1 MEPMKGLR
9 RLALIALAAGTAAAA
24 AFAAGEGE
32 EGAQTGAAAEMMM
45 AEYGDVWQWDTLA
58 DYERD
63 TGNTITSFSEA
74 PMLAA
79 MVQAGELP
87 PVAERLPEEPLVLNV
102 FEGIGT
108 YGGTLKAASIGTEYT
123 ELTPIRGLVG
133 TIQTANRG
141 PGKPIDIVPYIHK
154 GWEMSDDQKTVT
166 MYLRRGL
173 KWSDGHPYT
182 ADDVMFSFED
192 WLLIDEFPSGWR
204 RNGWGPMS
212 HAEKVDD
219 YTVRLHYSDPFPTL
233 PGWYEFWGG
242 WHPHA
247 YPKHYLSKYHAKYNE
262 NADALAKEEGY
273 DSWVDAVWQKRGGGG
288 DFRVNDMNTPSLK
301 PWNHEEITTT
311 YVLHVRNPYH
321 FAIDP
326 AGNQLPYLDRLR
338 VETVADKQTL
348 NLKVISGELS
358 VAAIGLSTPDFP
370 LFKENEEAGNYETL
384 MWPRAAGAESF
395 YAFNLTHPDPVVREI
410 FQDVRFRQ
418 AMSLAIDREEINKVL
433 FFGLAVPRQA
443 AMDPENSFYKEE
455 WATRYAEYDPDTAN
469 RLLDE
474 LGLQRG
480 ADGFRL
486 RPDGKALDIQI
497 PIPLEWP
504 SHVAVSELVAEYW
517 NDVGIKTDPR
527 SNNIDLVFERVGAN
541 EYDVAVWF
549 LRRTN
554 QSKGY
559 LPSNKFTSSD
569 GNYAFPWWRWHES
582 GGEQGEEPP
591 EEFKEYFKLADRW
604 YITADRTE
612 RDRIATQLFDFA
624 SEQVL
629 LIGTVGYAPVP
640 VVVSNEVGNFPRDTR
655 FAGDDVQFFRD
666 VKPDQWYFRQ

>member
-1 MEPMKGLR
+1 MRKAR
-9 RLALIALAAGTAAAA
+9 QLALVALAACVAAAV
-24 AFAAGEGE
+24 AFASGE
-32 EGAQTGAAAEMMM
+32 EESGAQASAAAEMMS
-45 AEYGDVWQWDTLA
+45 EYGDVWQWDTLA
-58 DYERD
+58 DFERD
-63 TGNTITSFSEA
+63 TGQTITSFGEA

-79 MVQAGELP
+79 MVAAGDLP
-87 PVAERLPEEPLVLNV
+87 PVEERLPEEPLVFNV
-102 FEGIGT
+102 FEGTGT
-108 YGGTLKAASIGTEYT
+108 YGGTLKAAAIGTEYT
-123 ELTPIRGLVG
+123 ELTPIRGLAGAV
-133 TIQTANRG
+133 QTANRG
-141 PGKPIDIVPYIHK
+141 PGSPIDIVPYAHK
-154 GWEMSDDQKTVT
+154 GWEMSEDQKTVT
-166 MYLRRGL
+166 MYLRRGM
-173 KWSDGHPYT
+173 KWSDGAPYT

-192 WLLIDEFPSGWR
+192 FILIDEFPSGWHR
-204 RNGWGPMS
+204 SGWGPMS

-219 YTVRLHYSDPFPTL
+219 FTVRLHYTDPFPTL

-242 WHPHA
+242 WQPHS

-273 DSWVDAVWQKRGGGG
+273 DSWVQAVWQKQASTS
-288 DFRVNDMNTPSLK
+288 DFRVGDLNTPSVN

-326 AGNQLPYLDRLR
+326 AGNQLPYIDRLR
-338 VETVADKQTL
+338 VETVADAETL

-370 LFKENEEAGNYETL
+370 LFKENEESGDYETL

-395 YAFNLTHPDPVVREI
+395 YAFNLTHQDPVQREI

-474 LGLQRG
+474 MGLERG
-480 ADGFRL
+480 GDGFRL
-486 RPDGKALDIQI
+486 RPDGEVLTAQI
-497 PIPLEWP
+497 VIPLEWP
-504 SHVAVSELVAEYW
+504 SHVAISELVAEYW
-517 NDVGIKTDPR
+517 GDVGVKVDPR
-527 SNNIDLVFERVGAN
+527 SYSIDLVVERLTTN
-541 EYDVAVWF
+541 DYDVSVWF

-554 QSKGY
+554 ASKGY
-559 LPSNKFTSSD
+559 LPSNKFTSND
-569 GNYAFPWWRWHES
+569 GWYATQWWAWHNS

-591 EEFKEYFKLADRW
+591 DAFKEFFKLAGQW
-604 YITADRTE
+604 YITADKAE

-640 VVVSNEVGNFPRDTR
+640 VVVSNHMGNFPRDVR
-655 FAGDDVQFFRD
+655 FAGDDVHSLRD
-666 VKPDQWYFRQ
+666 VKPDQWYIKQ

>member
-1 MEPMKGLR
+1 MRKAR
-9 RLALIALAAGTAAAA
+9 QLALIALGAWMAAAVAFASGDDESGSQTPAAAA
-24 AFAAGEGE
+24 E
-32 EGAQTGAAAEMMM
+32 MM
-45 AEYGDVWQWDTLA
+45 AEYGDVWQWDTLQ
-58 DYERD
+58 DYEQD
-63 TGNTITSFSEA
+63 TGNKITQFGEA
-74 PMLAA
+74 PMLAIQVA
-79 MVQAGELP
+79 AGELP
-87 PVAERLPEEPLVLNV
+87 PVEERLPEEPLVFNV

-133 TIQTANRG
+133 AVQTANRG
-141 PGKPIDIVPYIHK
+141 PGHVIDIVPYIHK
-154 GWEMSDDQKTVT
+154 GWEMSEDQKTVT
-166 MYLRRGL
+166 MYLRRGM

-192 WLLIDEFPSGWR
+192 FLLLEEFPSGWR

-219 YTVRLHYSDPFPTL
+219 FTVRLHYSDPFPTL

-273 DSWVDAVWQKRGGGG
+273 DNWVQAVWQKRGGGG
-288 DFRVNDMNTPSLK
+288 DFRVEDLNTPSVK

-326 AGNQLPYLDRLR
+326 AGNQLPYIDRLR
-338 VETVADKQTL
+338 VETVADAETL

-370 LFKENEEAGNYETL
+370 LFKENEEAGNYQTL

-395 YAFNLTHPDPVVREI
+395 YAFNLTHQDPGLREV

-418 AMSLAIDREEINKVL
+418 AMSLAINREEINKVL

-474 LGLQRG
+474 MGLQRG
-480 ADGFRL
+480 GDGFRL
-486 RPDGKALDIQI
+486 RPDGEVLAVQI
-497 PIPLEWP
+497 LIPLEWP
-504 SHVAVSELVAEYW
+504 SHVAISELVAEYW
-517 NDVGIKTDPR
+517 QDVGVKVDPR
-527 SNNIDLVFERVGAN
+527 SYNIDLVGERLGTN
-541 EYDVAVWF
+541 DYDVAVWF

-554 QSKGY
+554 ESKGY
-559 LPSNKFTSSD
+559 LPSNKFTSAD
-569 GNYAFPWWRWHES
+569 GHYAPAWWAWHHS
-582 GGEQGEEPP
+582 GGESGEEPP
-591 EEFKEYFKLADRW
+591 DEFKEYFKLAGQW
-604 YITADRTE
+604 YITPDLTE

-640 VVVSNEVGNFPRDTR
+640 VIMSNEMGNVPRDVR

-666 VKPDQWYFRQ
+666 VKPDQWYFR

>member
-1 MEPMKGLR
+1 MVRKVWR
-9 RLALIALAAGTAAAA
+9 VALAVLIAGLAAAA
-24 AFAAGEGE
+24 AFAGGEGE
-32 EGAQTGAAAEMMM
+32 GDVQMSAPAAEMM
-45 AEYGDVWQWDTLA
+45 AEYGDVWQWDTLQ

-63 TGNTITSFSEA
+63 TGNTITQFGEA

-79 MVQAGELP
+79 MVAAGELP
-87 PVAERLPEEPLVLNV
+87 PVDERLPEEPLVYNV

-108 YGGTLKAASIGTEYT
+108 YGGTLKTASIGTEYT
-123 ELTPIRGLVG
+123 EVTPIRGLVG
-133 TIQTANRG
+133 AVQTANRG

-166 MYLRRGL
+166 LYMRRGM

-192 WLLIDEFPSGWR
+192 FLLIDEFPSGWHR
-204 RNGWGPMS
+204 SGWGPMT

-242 WHPHA
+242 WHPHS
-247 YPKHYLSKYHAKYNE
+247 YPKHYLSKYHAKYND
-262 NADALAKEEGY
+262 NADALAKEEGF
-273 DSWVDAVWQKRGGGG
+273 DNWVQAVWQKQSSGG
-288 DFRVNDMNTPSLK
+288 DFRVQDLDTPSTK

-326 AGNQLPYLDRLR
+326 AGNQLPYIDRLR
-338 VETVADKQTL
+338 VETVADSETL
-348 NLKVISGELS
+348 NLKIIAGELS
-358 VAAIGLSTPDFP
+358 IAALGLATPDFP
-370 LFKENEEAGNYETL
+370 LFKENEESGGYQTL

-395 YAFNLTHPDPVVREI
+395 YAFNLTHQDPAQREV

-418 AMSLAIDREEINKVL
+418 AMSLAINREEINKVL

-455 WATRYAEYDPDTAN
+455 WATRHAEYDPDTAN

-474 LGLQRG
+474 MGLERG
-480 ADGFRL
+480 GDGFRL
-486 RPDGKALDIQI
+486 RPDGEVLHAQI
-497 PIPLEWP
+497 LIPLEWP
-504 SHVAVSELVAEYW
+504 IHVAIGELVAEYW
-517 NDVGIKTDPR
+517 QDVGVKVDPR
-527 SNNIDLVFERVGAN
+527 SYSIDLVGERLGTN
-541 EYDVAVWF
+541 DYDIAVWF

-554 QSKGY
+554 ESKGY
-559 LPSNKFTSSD
+559 LPSNKFTSPD
-569 GNYAFPWWRWHES
+569 GHYAPLWWAWHNS
-582 GGEQGEEPP
+582 GGESGEEPP
-591 EEFKEYFKLADRW
+591 PEFQDFFELAGQW
-604 YITADRTE
+604 YITADKAE

-629 LIGTVGYAPVP
+629 LIGTVGYAPIP
-640 VVVSNEVGNFPRDTR
+640 VVVGNEMGNVPRDVR
-655 FAGDDVQFFRD
+655 YIGDDVQFLRD
-666 VKPDQWYFRQ
+666 VKPDQWYIKQ

>member
-1 MEPMKGLR
+1 MQGLR
-9 RLALIALAAGTAAAA
+9 RLTAAVLAAGVAAAA

-32 EGAQTGAAAEMMM
+32 EGSQTSGAAAEMMM

-63 TGNTITSFSEA
+63 TGNTITSFGEA

-141 PGKPIDIVPYIHK
+141 PGQPIDIVPYIHK

-166 MYLRRGL
+166 MHLRRGL
-173 KWSDGHPYT
+173 KWSDGNPYT
-182 ADDVMFSFED
+182 ADDVMFAFED

-219 YTVRLHYSDPFPTL
+219 FTVRLHYSDPFPTL

-247 YPKHYLSKYHAKYNE
+247 YPKHYLSRYHAKYNE
-262 NADALAKEEGY
+262 NADSLAKEEGY
-273 DSWVDAVWQKRGGGG
+273 DNWVQAVYQKATGGGG
-288 DFRVNDMNTPSLK
+288 DFRVNDRNTPSLK

-321 FAIDP
+321 FVIDP

-358 VAAIGLSTPDFP
+358 VAAIGLTTPDFP

-395 YAFNLTHPDPVVREI
+395 YAFNLNHADPVVRDI

-418 AMSLAIDREEINKVL
+418 AMSLAINREEINKVL

-455 WATRYAEYDPDTAN
+455 WATRHAEYDPDTAN

-474 LGLQRG
+474 LGLRRG
-480 ADGFRL
+480 PDGFRL
-486 RPDGKALDIQI
+486 RPDGKVLDIQI

-504 SHVAVSELVAEYW
+504 SHVAISELVAEYW
-517 NDVGIKTDPR
+517 QDVGIKTDPR
-527 SNNIDLVFERVGAN
+527 SYNIDLVFERVGAN
-541 EYDVAVWF
+541 EFDVAVWF

-554 QSKGY
+554 RSKGY
-559 LPSNKFTSSD
+559 LPSNKFTSAD
-569 GNYAFPWWRWHES
+569 GYYSNAWWAWHSS

-591 EEFKEYFKLADRW
+591 AEFKEFFKLADRW
-604 YITADRTE
+604 YITADLAE

-640 VVVSNEVGNFPRDTR
+640 VIVSHEVGNFPRDTR

-666 VKPDQWYFRQ
+666 VKPDQWFLRQ

>member
-1 MEPMKGLR
+1 MKEVRQL
-9 RLALIALAAGTAAAA
+9 LLIALATGVAAA

-32 EGAQTGAAAEMMM
+32 SGTQASGAAAEMMT

-63 TGNTITSFSEA
+63 TGNTITSFNEA

-79 MVQAGELP
+79 RVQAGELP
-87 PVAERLPEEPLVLNV
+87 PVEERLPEEPLVLNV
-102 FEGIGT
+102 FESIGT

-133 TIQTANRG
+133 TVQTANRG
-141 PGKPIDIVPYIHK
+141 PGNPIDIVPYIHK
-154 GWEMSDDQKTVT
+154 GWEMSEDQKTVT

-173 KWSDGHPYT
+173 KWSDGHLYT

-192 WLLIDEFPSGWR
+192 FLLIDEFPSGWR

-219 YTVRLHYSDPFPTL
+219 LTVRLHYSDPFPTL

-273 DSWVDAVWQKRGGGG
+273 DNWVQAVWQKRGGGG
-288 DFRVNDMNTPSLK
+288 DFRVEDMNTPSLK

-338 VETVADKQTL
+338 VETVADKETL

-395 YAFNLTHPDPVVREI
+395 YAFNLNHANPVVREI

-418 AMSLAIDREEINKVL
+418 AMSLAINREEINKVL
-433 FFGLAVPRQA
+433 FFGLAEPRQA

-474 LGLQRG
+474 IGLQARG
-480 ADGFRL
+480 AGGFRL
-486 RPDGKALDIQI
+486 LPDGKVLEVQI

-504 SHVAVSELVAEYW
+504 SHVAISELVAEYW
-517 NDVGIKTDPR
+517 QDVGVKVDPR
-527 SNNIDLVFERVGAN
+527 SYNIDLVQERMSTN

-559 LPSNKFTSSD
+559 LPSNKFTSGD
-569 GNYAFPWWRWHES
+569 GNYAFAWWAWHHS
-582 GGEQGEEPP
+582 GGERGEEPP
-591 EEFKEYFKLADRW
+591 DEFKEYFKLAGQW
-604 YITADRTE
+604 YITADRAE

-640 VVVSNEVGNFPRDTR
+640 IVVSNEVGNFPRDTR

-666 VKPDQWYFRQ
+666 VKPDQWFFRQ

>member
-1 MEPMKGLR
+1 MKKIGQLV
-9 RLALIALAAGTAAAA
+9 LVALVACVAAAV
-24 AFAAGEGE
+24 AFASGEVE
-32 EGAQTGAAAEMMM
+32 SGAQGSAAAEMMS
-45 AEYGDVWQWDTLA
+45 EYGDVWQWDTLA
-58 DYERD
+58 DFERD
-63 TGNTITSFSEA
+63 TGQTITSFGEA

-79 MVQAGELP
+79 MVAAGDLP
-87 PVAERLPEEPLVLNV
+87 PVEERLPEEPLVFNV

-108 YGGTLKAASIGTEYT
+108 YGGTLKAAAIGTEYT
-123 ELTPIRGLVG
+123 ELTPIRGLAGAV
-133 TIQTANRG
+133 QTANRG
-141 PGKPIDIVPYIHK
+141 PGSAIDIVPYAHK

-166 MYLRRGL
+166 MYLRRGM

-192 WLLIDEFPSGWR
+192 FILIDEFPSGWHR
-204 RNGWGPMS
+204 SGWGPMS

-219 YTVRLHYSDPFPTL
+219 FTVRLHYTDPFPTL

-242 WHPHA
+242 WQPHS
-247 YPKHYLSKYHAKYNE
+247 YPKHYLSKYHPKYND

-273 DSWVDAVWQKRGGGG
+273 DSWVQAVWAKQASTS
-288 DFRVNDMNTPSLK
+288 DFRVEDLNTPSVN

-326 AGNQLPYLDRLR
+326 AGNQLPYIDRLR
-338 VETVADKQTL
+338 VETVADAETL

-370 LFKENEEAGNYETL
+370 LFKENEESGDYETL

-395 YAFNLTHPDPVVREI
+395 YAFNLTHQDPVQREI

-474 LGLQRG
+474 MGLQRG
-480 ADGFRL
+480 GDGFRL
-486 RPDGKALDIQI
+486 RPDGEVLTAQI
-497 PIPLEWP
+497 VIPLEWP

-517 NDVGIKTDPR
+517 GDVGVKVDPR
-527 SNNIDLVFERVGAN
+527 SYSIDLVVERLTTN
-541 EYDVAVWF
+541 DYDVSVWF

-554 QSKGY
+554 ASKGY
-559 LPSNKFTSSD
+559 LPSNKFTSND
-569 GNYAFPWWRWHES
+569 GWYATQWWAWHHS

-591 EEFKEYFKLADRW
+591 PEFQEYFKLADRW
-604 YITADRTE
+604 YITADKAE
-612 RDRIATQLFDFA
+612 RDRIATQVFDFA

-640 VVVSNEVGNFPRDTR
+640 VVVSNHLGNFPRDVR
-655 FAGDDVQFFRD
+655 FAGDDAHSLRD
-666 VKPDQWYFRQ
+666 VKPDQWYIKQ

>member
-1 MEPMKGLR
+1 MRKAR
-9 RLALIALAAGTAAAA
+9 QLALIALGASLAAAVAVASGDDESGSQTPAAAA
-24 AFAAGEGE
+24 E
-32 EGAQTGAAAEMMM
+32 MM
-45 AEYGDVWQWDTLA
+45 AEYGDVWQWDTLQ
-58 DYERD
+58 DYEQD
-63 TGNTITSFSEA
+63 TGNKITQFGEA
-74 PMLAA
+74 PMLAIQVA
-79 MVQAGELP
+79 AGELP
-87 PVAERLPEEPLVLNV
+87 PVEERLPEEPLVFNV

-133 TIQTANRG
+133 AVQTANRG
-141 PGKPIDIVPYIHK
+141 PGHVIDIVPYIHK
-154 GWEMSDDQKTVT
+154 GWEMSEDQKTVT
-166 MYLRRGL
+166 MYLRRGM

-192 WLLIDEFPSGWR
+192 FLLLEEFPSGWR

-219 YTVRLHYSDPFPTL
+219 FTVRLHYSDPFPTL

-273 DSWVDAVWQKRGGGG
+273 DNWVQAVWQKRGGGG
-288 DFRVNDMNTPSLK
+288 DFRVEDLNTPSVK

-326 AGNQLPYLDRLR
+326 AGNQLPYIDRLR
-338 VETVADKQTL
+338 VETVADAETL

-370 LFKENEEAGNYETL
+370 LFKENEEAGNYQTL

-395 YAFNLTHPDPVVREI
+395 YAFNLTHQDPGLREV

-418 AMSLAIDREEINKVL
+418 AMSLAINREEINKVL

-474 LGLQRG
+474 MGLQRG
-480 ADGFRL
+480 GDGFRL
-486 RPDGKALDIQI
+486 RPDGEVLAVQI
-497 PIPLEWP
+497 LIPLEWP
-504 SHVAVSELVAEYW
+504 SHVAISELVAEYW
-517 NDVGIKTDPR
+517 QDVGVKVDPR
-527 SNNIDLVFERVGAN
+527 SYNIDLVGERLGTN
-541 EYDVAVWF
+541 DYDVAVWF

-554 QSKGY
+554 ESKGY
-559 LPSNKFTSSD
+559 LPSNKFTSAD
-569 GNYAFPWWRWHES
+569 GHYAPAWWAWHHS
-582 GGEQGEEPP
+582 GGESGEEPP
-591 EEFKEYFKLADRW
+591 DEFKEYFKLAGQW
-604 YITADRTE
+604 YITPDLTE

-640 VVVSNEVGNFPRDTR
+640 VIMSNEMGNVPRDVR

-666 VKPDQWYFRQ
+666 VKPDQWYIKRQ

>member
-1 MEPMKGLR
+1 MKGLR
-9 RLALIALAAGTAAAA
+9 QLALAALAAGVAAAA

-32 EGAQTGAAAEMMM
+32 EGSQASGAAAEMMM

-63 TGNTITSFSEA
+63 TGNTITSFNEA

-192 WLLIDEFPSGWR
+192 WLLIEEFPSGWR

-212 HAEKVDD
+212 HAERVDD
-219 YTVRLHYSDPFPTL
+219 FTVRLHYSDPFPTL

-273 DSWVDAVWQKRGGGG
+273 DNWVQAVWQKRGGGG
-288 DFRVNDMNTPSLK
+288 DFRVEDVNTPSLK

-358 VAAIGLSTPDFP
+358 VAAIGLTTPDFP

-384 MWPRAAGAESF
+384 MWPRAAGSESF
-395 YAFNLTHPDPVVREI
+395 YAFNLNHADPVVREI

-418 AMSLAIDREEINKVL
+418 AMSLAINREEINKVL

-455 WATRYAEYDPDTAN
+455 WASRYAEYDPDTAN

-474 LGLQRG
+474 MGLQRG
-480 ADGFRL
+480 PDGFRL
-486 RPDGKALDIQI
+486 RPDGKVLDIQI
-497 PIPLEWP
+497 PSPLEWP
-504 SHVAVSELVAEYW
+504 SHVAISELVAEYW
-517 NDVGIKTDPR
+517 QDVGIKVDPR
-527 SNNIDLVFERVGAN
+527 SYNIDLVFERVGAN
-541 EYDVAVWF
+541 EFDVAVWF

-569 GNYAFPWWRWHES
+569 GYYSNAWWTWHAT

-591 EEFKEYFKLADRW
+591 AEFKEFFELAGQW
-604 YITADRTE
+604 YITADLAE
-612 RDRIATQLFDFA
+612 RDRIATRLFDFA

-640 VVVSNEVGNFPRDTR
+640 VIVSNEVGNFPRDTR

-666 VKPDQWYFRQ
+666 VKPDQWYFR

>member
-1 MEPMKGLR
+1 MRMAR
-9 RLALIALAAGTAAAA
+9 QLALIVIGVFAAAVV
-24 AFAAGEGE
+24 AFAGGDGEGDVQMS
-32 EGAQTGAAAEMMM
+32 APAAEMM
-45 AEYGDVWQWDTLA
+45 AEYGDVWQWDTLQ

-63 TGNTITSFSEA
+63 TGNKITQFGEA

-79 MVQAGELP
+79 MVAAGELP
-87 PVAERLPEEPLVLNV
+87 PVEERLPEEPLVYNV

-108 YGGTLKAASIGTEYT
+108 YGGTLKTASIGTEYT
-123 ELTPIRGLVG
+123 EVTPIRGLVG
-133 TIQTANRG
+133 AVQTANRG
-141 PGKPIDIVPYIHK
+141 PGKSIDIVPYIHK

-166 MYLRRGL
+166 LYLRRGM
-173 KWSDGHPYT
+173 KWSDGAPYT

-192 WLLIDEFPSGWR
+192 FLLIDEFPSGWR

-247 YPKHYLSKYHAKYNE
+247 YPKHYLSKYHAKYND

-273 DSWVDAVWQKRGGGG
+273 DSWVQAVWQKRGGGG
-288 DFRVNDMNTPSLK
+288 DFRVEDMNTPSVK

-338 VETVADKQTL
+338 VETVADSETL
-348 NLKVISGELS
+348 NLKIIAGELS
-358 VAAIGLSTPDFP
+358 IAALGLATPDFP
-370 LFKENEEAGNYETL
+370 LFKENEESGNYQTL

-395 YAFNLTHPDPVVREI
+395 YAFNMTHQDPAQREV

-418 AMSLAIDREEINKVL
+418 AMSLAINREEINKVL
-433 FFGLAVPRQA
+433 FFGLATPRQA

-455 WATRYAEYDPDTAN
+455 WATRHAEFDPDTAN

-474 LGLQRG
+474 MGLERG
-480 ADGFRL
+480 SDGFRL
-486 RPDGKALDIQI
+486 RPDGEVLHAQI
-497 PIPLEWP
+497 LIPLEWP
-504 SHVAVSELVAEYW
+504 IHVAIGELVAEYW
-517 NDVGIKTDPR
+517 QDVGVKVDPR
-527 SNNIDLVFERVGAN
+527 SYSIDLVGERLGN
-541 EYDVAVWF
+541 NDYDIAVWF

-554 QSKGY
+554 ESKGY
-559 LPSNKFTSSD
+559 LPSNKFTSND
-569 GNYAFPWWRWHES
+569 GHYAPLWWAWHHS
-582 GGEQGEEPP
+582 GGERGEEPP
-591 EEFKEYFKLADRW
+591 EEFKAFFDLAGQW
-604 YITADRTE
+604 YITADKAE

-629 LIGTVGYAPVP
+629 LIGTVGYAPIP
-640 VVVSNEVGNFPRDTR
+640 VVVGNNMGNVPRDVR
-655 FAGDDVQFFRD
+655 YIGDDVQFLRD
-666 VKPDQWYFRQ
+666 VKPDQWYIKQ

>member
-1 MEPMKGLR
+1 M
-9 RLALIALAAGTAAAA
+9 ACVAAAVALAS
-24 AFAAGEGE
+24 GE
-32 EGAQTGAAAEMMM
+32 EESGAQASAAAEMMS
-45 AEYGDVWQWDTLA
+45 EYGDVWQWDTLA
-58 DYERD
+58 DFERD
-63 TGNTITSFSEA
+63 TGQTITSFGEA

-79 MVQAGELP
+79 MVAAGDLP
-87 PVAERLPEEPLVLNV
+87 PVEERLPEEPLVFNV
-102 FEGIGT
+102 FEGIGA

-123 ELTPIRGLVG
+123 ELTPIRGLAGAV
-133 TIQTANRG
+133 QTANRG
-141 PGKPIDIVPYIHK
+141 PGSPIDIVPYAHK
-154 GWEMSDDQKTVT
+154 GWEMSEDQKTVT
-166 MYLRRGL
+166 MYLRRGM

-192 WLLIDEFPSGWR
+192 FLLIEEFPSGWR

-219 YTVRLHYSDPFPTL
+219 FTVRLHYTDPFPTL

-242 WHPHA
+242 WQPHS

-273 DSWVDAVWQKRGGGG
+273 DNWVRAVWQKQASTS
-288 DFRVNDMNTPSLK
+288 DFRVGDLNTPSVN

-326 AGNQLPYLDRLR
+326 AGNQLPYIDRLR
-338 VETVADKQTL
+338 VETVADAETL

-370 LFKENEEAGNYETL
+370 LFKENEESGDYQTL

-395 YAFNLTHPDPVVREI
+395 YAFNLTHQDPVQREI

-474 LGLQRG
+474 MGLERG
-480 ADGFRL
+480 GDGFRL
-486 RPDGKALDIQI
+486 RPDGEVLTAQI
-497 PIPLEWP
+497 VIPLEWP
-504 SHVAVSELVAEYW
+504 SHVAISELVAEYW
-517 NDVGIKTDPR
+517 GDVGVKVDPR
-527 SNNIDLVFERVGAN
+527 SYSIDLVVERLTTN
-541 EYDVAVWF
+541 DYDVSVWF

-554 QSKGY
+554 ASKGY
-559 LPSNKFTSSD
+559 LPSNKFTSND
-569 GNYAFPWWRWHES
+569 GWYATQWWAWHNS

-591 EEFKEYFKLADRW
+591 DAFKEFFKLADQW
-604 YITADRTE
+604 YITADKAE

-640 VVVSNEVGNFPRDTR
+640 VVVNNHLGNFPRDVR
-655 FAGDDVQFFRD
+655 FAGDDVHSLRD
-666 VKPDQWYFRQ
+666 VKPDQWYIKQ

>member
-1 MEPMKGLR
+1 
-9 RLALIALAAGTAAAA
+9 
-24 AFAAGEGE
+24 
-32 EGAQTGAAAEMMM
+32 
-45 AEYGDVWQWDTLA
+45 
-58 DYERD
+58 
-63 TGNTITSFSEA
+63 
-74 PMLAA
+74 
-79 MVQAGELP
+79 
-87 PVAERLPEEPLVLNV
+87 
-102 FEGIGT
+102 
-108 YGGTLKAASIGTEYT
+108 
-123 ELTPIRGLVG
+123 
-133 TIQTANRG
+133 
-141 PGKPIDIVPYIHK
+141 
-154 GWEMSDDQKTVT
+154 
-166 MYLRRGL
+166 
-173 KWSDGHPYT
+173 
-182 ADDVMFSFED
+182 
-192 WLLIDEFPSGWR
+192 
-204 RNGWGPMS
+204 MS

-219 YTVRLHYSDPFPTL
+219 FTVRLHYTDPFPTL

-273 DSWVDAVWQKRGGGG
+273 DNWVQAVWRKKGGGG
-288 DFRVNDMNTPSLK
+288 DFRVEDMNTPSVK

-326 AGNQLPYLDRLR
+326 AGNQLPYIDRLR
-338 VETVADKQTL
+338 VETVADAQTL

-370 LFKENEEAGNYETL
+370 LFKENEESGNYETL

-395 YAFNLTHPDPVVREI
+395 YAFNMTHQDPALREV

-418 AMSLAIDREEINKVL
+418 AMSLAINREEINKVL

-474 LGLQRG
+474 MGLQRG
-480 ADGFRL
+480 GDGFRL
-486 RPDGKALDIQI
+486 RPDGEVLALQI
-497 PIPLEWP
+497 LIPLEWP
-504 SHVAVSELVAEYW
+504 SHVAISELVAEYW
-517 NDVGIKTDPR
+517 GDVGVKVDPR
-527 SNNIDLVFERVGAN
+527 SYSIDLVGERLGN
-541 EYDVAVWF
+541 NDYDVAVWF

-554 QSKGY
+554 ESKGY
-559 LPSNKFTSSD
+559 LPSNKFTSAD
-569 GNYAFPWWRWHES
+569 GHYAPAWWAWHHS
-582 GGEQGEEPP
+582 GGESGEEPP
-591 EEFKEYFKLADRW
+591 EEFKEYFKLAGQW
-604 YITADRTE
+604 YITPDLAE

-640 VVVSNEVGNFPRDTR
+640 VIMSNEMGNVPRDVR

-666 VKPDQWYFRQ
+666 VKPDQWYFR

>member
-1 MEPMKGLR
+1 MRKARQLV
-9 RLALIALAAGTAAAA
+9 LIALGAWMAAAVAFASGDDESGSQTPAAAA
-24 AFAAGEGE
+24 E
-32 EGAQTGAAAEMMM
+32 MM
-45 AEYGDVWQWDTLA
+45 AEYGDVWQWDTLQ
-58 DYERD
+58 DYEQD
-63 TGNTITSFSEA
+63 TGNKITQFGEA
-74 PMLAA
+74 PMLAIQVA
-79 MVQAGELP
+79 AGELP
-87 PVAERLPEEPLVLNV
+87 PVEERLPEEPLVFNV

-133 TIQTANRG
+133 AVQTANRG
-141 PGKPIDIVPYIHK
+141 PGHVIDIVPYIHK
-154 GWEMSDDQKTVT
+154 GWEMSEDQKTVT
-166 MYLRRGL
+166 MYLRRGM

-192 WLLIDEFPSGWR
+192 FLLLEEFPSGWR

-219 YTVRLHYSDPFPTL
+219 FTVRLHYSDPFPTL

-273 DSWVDAVWQKRGGGG
+273 DNWVQAVWQKRGGGG
-288 DFRVNDMNTPSLK
+288 DFRVEDLNTPSVK

-326 AGNQLPYLDRLR
+326 AGNQLPYIDRLR
-338 VETVADKQTL
+338 VETVADAETL

-370 LFKENEEAGNYETL
+370 LFKENEEAGNYQTL

-395 YAFNLTHPDPVVREI
+395 YAFNLTHQDPGLREV

-418 AMSLAIDREEINKVL
+418 AMSLAINREEINKVL

-474 LGLQRG
+474 MGLQRG
-480 ADGFRL
+480 GDGFRL
-486 RPDGKALDIQI
+486 RPDGEVLAVQI
-497 PIPLEWP
+497 LIPLEWP
-504 SHVAVSELVAEYW
+504 SHVAISELVAEYW
-517 NDVGIKTDPR
+517 QDVGVKVDPR
-527 SNNIDLVFERVGAN
+527 SYNIDLVGERLGTN
-541 EYDVAVWF
+541 DYDVAVWF

-554 QSKGY
+554 ESKGY
-559 LPSNKFTSSD
+559 LPSNKFTSAD
-569 GNYAFPWWRWHES
+569 GHYAPAWWAWHHS
-582 GGEQGEEPP
+582 GGESGEEPP
-591 EEFKEYFKLADRW
+591 DEFKEYFKLAGQW
-604 YITADRTE
+604 YITPDLTE

-640 VVVSNEVGNFPRDTR
+640 VIMSNEMGNVPRDVR

-666 VKPDQWYFRQ
+666 VKPDQWYFR

>member
-1 MEPMKGLR
+1 MRKARQLV
-9 RLALIALAAGTAAAA
+9 LIALGAWMAAAVAFASGDDESGSQTPAAAA
-24 AFAAGEGE
+24 E
-32 EGAQTGAAAEMMM
+32 MM
-45 AEYGDVWQWDTLA
+45 AEYGDVWQWDTLQ
-58 DYERD
+58 DYEQD
-63 TGNTITSFSEA
+63 TGNKITQFGEA
-74 PMLAA
+74 PMLAIQVA
-79 MVQAGELP
+79 AGELP
-87 PVAERLPEEPLVLNV
+87 PVEERLPEEPLVFNV

-133 TIQTANRG
+133 AVQTANRG
-141 PGKPIDIVPYIHK
+141 PGHVIDIVPYIHK
-154 GWEMSDDQKTVT
+154 GWEMSEDQKTVT
-166 MYLRRGL
+166 MYLRRGM

-192 WLLIDEFPSGWR
+192 FLLLEEFPSGWR

-219 YTVRLHYSDPFPTL
+219 FTVRLHYSDPFPTL

-273 DSWVDAVWQKRGGGG
+273 DNWVQAVWQKRGGGG
-288 DFRVNDMNTPSLK
+288 DFRVEDLNTPSVK

-326 AGNQLPYLDRLR
+326 AGNQLPYIDRLR
-338 VETVADKQTL
+338 VETVADAETL

-370 LFKENEEAGNYETL
+370 LFKENEEAGNYQTL

-395 YAFNLTHPDPVVREI
+395 YAFNLTHQDPGLREV

-418 AMSLAIDREEINKVL
+418 AMSLAINREEINKVL

-474 LGLQRG
+474 MGLQRG
-480 ADGFRL
+480 GDGFRL
-486 RPDGKALDIQI
+486 RPDGEVLAVQI
-497 PIPLEWP
+497 LIPLEWP
-504 SHVAVSELVAEYW
+504 SHVAISELVAEYW
-517 NDVGIKTDPR
+517 QDVGVKVDPR
-527 SNNIDLVFERVGAN
+527 SYNIDLVGERLGTN
-541 EYDVAVWF
+541 DYDVAVWF

-554 QSKGY
+554 ESKGY
-559 LPSNKFTSSD
+559 LPSNKFTSAD
-569 GNYAFPWWRWHES
+569 GHYAPAWWAWHHS
-582 GGEQGEEPP
+582 GGESGEEPP
-591 EEFKEYFKLADRW
+591 DEFKEYFKLAGQW
-604 YITADRTE
+604 YITPDLTE

-640 VVVSNEVGNFPRDTR
+640 VIMSNEMGNVPRDVR

-666 VKPDQWYFRQ
+666 VKPDQWYIKR

>member
-1 MEPMKGLR
+1 M
-9 RLALIALAAGTAAAA
+9 ACVAAAVALAS
-24 AFAAGEGE
+24 GE
-32 EGAQTGAAAEMMM
+32 EESGAQASAAAEMMS
-45 AEYGDVWQWDTLA
+45 EYGDVWQWDTLA
-58 DYERD
+58 DFERD
-63 TGNTITSFSEA
+63 TGQTITSFGEA

-79 MVQAGELP
+79 MVAAGDLP
-87 PVAERLPEEPLVLNV
+87 PVEERLPEEPLVFNV
-102 FEGIGT
+102 FEGIGA

-123 ELTPIRGLVG
+123 ELTPIRGLAGAV
-133 TIQTANRG
+133 QTANRG
-141 PGKPIDIVPYIHK
+141 PGSPIDIVPYAHK
-154 GWEMSDDQKTVT
+154 GWEMSEDQKTVT
-166 MYLRRGL
+166 MYLRRGM

-192 WLLIDEFPSGWR
+192 FLLIEEFPSGWR

-219 YTVRLHYSDPFPTL
+219 FTVRLHYTDPFPTL

-242 WHPHA
+242 WQPHS

-273 DSWVDAVWQKRGGGG
+273 DNWVRAVWQKQASTS
-288 DFRVNDMNTPSLK
+288 DFRVGDLNTPSVN

-326 AGNQLPYLDRLR
+326 AGNQLPYIDRLR
-338 VETVADKQTL
+338 VETVADAETL

-370 LFKENEEAGNYETL
+370 LFKENEESGDYQTL

-395 YAFNLTHPDPVVREI
+395 YAFNLTHQDPVQREI

-474 LGLQRG
+474 MGLERG
-480 ADGFRL
+480 GDGFRL
-486 RPDGKALDIQI
+486 RPDGEVLTAQI
-497 PIPLEWP
+497 VIPLEWP
-504 SHVAVSELVAEYW
+504 SHVAISELVAEYW
-517 NDVGIKTDPR
+517 GDVGVKVDPR
-527 SNNIDLVFERVGAN
+527 SYSIDLVVERLTTN
-541 EYDVAVWF
+541 DYDVSVWF

-554 QSKGY
+554 ASKGY
-559 LPSNKFTSSD
+559 LPSNKFTSND
-569 GNYAFPWWRWHES
+569 GWYATQWWAWHHS

-591 EEFKEYFKLADRW
+591 DAFKEFFKLADQW
-604 YITADRTE
+604 YITADKAE

-640 VVVSNEVGNFPRDTR
+640 VVVNNHLGNFPRDVR
-655 FAGDDVQFFRD
+655 FAGDDVHSLRD
-666 VKPDQWYFRQ
+666 VKPDQWYIKQ